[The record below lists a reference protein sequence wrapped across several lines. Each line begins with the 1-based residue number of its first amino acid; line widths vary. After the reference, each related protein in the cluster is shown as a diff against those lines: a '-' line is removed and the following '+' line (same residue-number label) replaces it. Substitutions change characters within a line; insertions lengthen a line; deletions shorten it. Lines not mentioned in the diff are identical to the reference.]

1 MKKKLV
7 SLLLCGAMCMSSLLS
22 VGAAEGETDKLEV
35 FINFPW
41 YEVDSF
47 TGINPDIIKEAT
59 GVDMDVT
66 IATDSSQLGVMIAS
80 GDIPDL
86 VFTDVEHDRL
96 SNANL
101 CYSYNELEE
110 QYGANFDEKD
120 EEYKNIARSFSSDE
134 NYYTILNAYS
144 TNEELAEMQVGAPGT
159 TAILYRKDLLEQ
171 LGNPEMNT
179 IEDLMSVLEQCKTT
193 FPDMVPMGLGGI
205 HKFHWMKAWMG
216 ANYYNPDTGE
226 YTYGATDPAYKD
238 FLKMAN
244 TFARNG
250 YVTAEA
256 YANELET
263 NSHADAYNG
272 GCVFYVWFCS
282 SDSLATMNKETV
294 KSDPNAEWALLP
306 RLSELPNVATSYG
319 WAGAFVSRNCSN
331 PEAAAKL
338 LTYLNSEE
346 GRHASMWGR
355 EGVDYTLD
363 ENGVPQFSE
372 EFKQIRSEGRLNEV
386 YNYRFNFGT
395 TYLDEIY
402 LLNSGLD
409 EDYLDAMSSFGDTYV
424 NYPEV
429 AMAKP
434 ASSSDE
440 GVIYAKMEEIT
451 KSYDAKV
458 IFAASD
464 EEFESSFQEYVDTLT
479 KAGVE
484 TYNEYMTQAIAEAK
498 EALGK

>member
-1 MKKKLV
+1 MKKRLL
-7 SLLLCGAMCMSSLLS
+7 SLLLCGAMCMGSLLS
-22 VGAAEGETDKLEV
+22 VGAEEGELDKLDV
-35 FINFPW
+35 FINMSW

-47 TGINPDIIKEAT
+47 TGINPDSIKEAT
-59 GVDMDVT
+59 GVDLDVT

-86 VFTDVEHDRL
+86 VFTDTELDRL
-96 SNANL
+96 SNANV

-110 QYGANFDEKD
+110 QYGANFDEKS
-120 EEYKNIARSFSSDE
+120 EEFKNIARSFSSDE
-134 NYYTILNAYS
+134 NYYTMLNAYS
-144 TNEELAEMQVGAPGT
+144 TNEEFANLKVGALGT
-159 TAILYRKDLLEQ
+159 TAIFYRKDLVEQ

-179 IEDLMSVLEQCKTT
+179 IEDLMNVLEQCKEA

-205 HKFHWMKAWMG
+205 HKFDWMRTWMG
-216 ANYYNPDTGE
+216 ANYYNTETGE

-238 FLKMAN
+238 FMKMAN

-263 NSHADAYNG
+263 NSHADAYNS
-272 GCVFYVWFCS
+272 GCVFYVWYCS
-282 SDSLATMNKETV
+282 SDSLATLNKETV

-306 RLSELPNVATSYG
+306 RLSDEENIGTTYG

-331 PEAAAKL
+331 PEAAARL
-338 LTYLNSEE
+338 LTYLHSEE
-346 GRHASMWGR
+346 GRAASIWGR

-363 ENGVPQFSE
+363 EDGVPQFSE
-372 EFKQIRSEGRLNEV
+372 EFKQIRSEGRVNEV
-386 YNYRFNFGT
+386 YNFRFNFGT
-395 TYLDEIY
+395 TATDEIY

-409 EDYLDAMSSFGDTYV
+409 EEYLSAMSTFGANYV

-434 ASSSDE
+434 TSSSDE
-440 GVIYAKMEEIT
+440 GVIYAKLEEIR

-484 TYNEYMTQAIAEAK
+484 TYNEYMTQAILEAK
-498 EALGK
+498 EVLGK